1 MHTEDIRSFFE
12 DTDQIDTPVNEI
24 VKKIT
29 LVNELQ
35 KAKISNEIYE
45 IWITR
50 AIIFH
55 LENKDIYFEKDNT
68 AFSEEIEIKRGH
80 KLIDEFPKK
89 NDFFLNQWVNGI
101 SSSVETEF
109 VSLD

>member
-1 MHTEDIRSFFE
+1 MSF
-12 DTDQIDTPVNEI
+12 
-24 VKKIT
+24 K
-29 LVNELQ
+29 

-68 AFSEEIEIKRGH
+68 AFFRR
-80 KLIDEFPKK
+80 
-89 NDFFLNQWVNGI
+89 NRNQARPQINR
-101 SSSVETEF
+101 
-109 VSLD
+109 